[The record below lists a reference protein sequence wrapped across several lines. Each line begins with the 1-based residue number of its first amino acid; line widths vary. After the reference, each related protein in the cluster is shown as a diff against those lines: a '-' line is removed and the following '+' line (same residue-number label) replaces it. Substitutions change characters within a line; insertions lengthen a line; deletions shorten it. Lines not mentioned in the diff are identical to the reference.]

1 MSWSLYLVVQL
12 LYRGYL
18 HTHERYGVP
27 VEIQHGPV
35 EHIELQLH
43 LKAQEEQ
50 VSNKEYMR
58 LE

>member
-1 MSWSLYLVVQL
+1 MSWLLSLVVQL
-12 LYRGYL
+12 LYRGHL
-18 HTHERYGVP
+18 RAHEMYGVP

-43 LKAQEEQ
+43 LKVQEEQ
-50 VSNKEYMR
+50 ESNKEYMR